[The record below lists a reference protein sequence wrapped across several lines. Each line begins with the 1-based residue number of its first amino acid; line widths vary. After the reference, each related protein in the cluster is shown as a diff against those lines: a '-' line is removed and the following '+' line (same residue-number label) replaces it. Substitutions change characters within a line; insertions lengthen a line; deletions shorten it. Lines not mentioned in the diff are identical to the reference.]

1 MRRLRRS
8 KKSLTI
14 KTHRRAARAGDIP
27 VKPVQ
32 RRDVDGNRRSA
43 PIASGAERPSS
54 EGPHR
59 SSTTSRRST
68 TPRAASEGSS
78 AIAKNLKMTVN
89 GREFVVSRKSVSTL
103 IEHLEPS
110 PPDSAADYLRVVL
123 ETAIASDSRAP
134 VKLLHNEERTLIEA
148 LRQLRRRRPLP
159 DDLTPIL
166 YRNSK
171 RRDGKVHRVP

>member
-1 MRRLRRS
+1 
-8 KKSLTI
+8 
-14 KTHRRAARAGDIP
+14 
-27 VKPVQ
+27 
-32 RRDVDGNRRSA
+32 
-43 PIASGAERPSS
+43 
-54 EGPHR
+54 
-59 SSTTSRRST
+59 
-68 TPRAASEGSS
+68 
-78 AIAKNLKMTVN
+78 MTVN

-134 VKLLHNEERTLIEA
+134 VKLLHNEEQTLIEA

-166 YRNSK
+166 YRKSK
-171 RRDGKVHRVP
+171 RREGKVHRVP

>member
-1 MRRLRRS
+1 
-8 KKSLTI
+8 
-14 KTHRRAARAGDIP
+14 
-27 VKPVQ
+27 
-32 RRDVDGNRRSA
+32 
-43 PIASGAERPSS
+43 
-54 EGPHR
+54 
-59 SSTTSRRST
+59 
-68 TPRAASEGSS
+68 
-78 AIAKNLKMTVN
+78 MTVN
-89 GREFVVSRKSVSTL
+89 GREFVVSRKSVGTL

-166 YRNSK
+166 YRKSK
-171 RRDGKVHRVP
+171 RREGKVHRVP